1 MNIQKSIIY
10 GLLLFIA
17 QSSKASYSTL
27 DTLCSDALN
36 KEKNEAVISWAYDYN
51 DYYHPSCQYISR
63 KDYVISTLKKIC
75 LPVPLYIATYASL
88 QNYMIKQSTLNKTL
102 ILATGT
108 VLLGKAVHYWFYKP
122 YSLEKTSLK
131 LLYSNTPKNYLNI
144 ITKAKKSLT
153 SNGVLLGK
161 KGIFVQEDAIN
172 SNFNQNSVFHPLPES
187 KSLVSQIR
195 KKLTNRKKL

>member
-17 QSSKASYSTL
+17 QSGKAFHSKQDRL
-27 DTLCSDALN
+27 H
-36 KEKNEAVISWAYDYN
+36 KKNNDAVINWTYDYN
-51 DYYHPSCQYISR
+51 NYYHPSCQYISR
-63 KDYVISTLKKIC
+63 KDSVISTLKKIC

-131 LLYSNTPKNYLNI
+131 LLSSYAIGRYRNI
-144 ITKAKKSLT
+144 IKKAKNSRT
-153 SNGVLLGK
+153 SNGVIKGK
-161 KGIFVQEDAIN
+161 KGIFVQNNATN
-172 SNFNQNSVFHPLPES
+172 SNSKQKFTFYPLPKS
-187 KSLVSQIR
+187 KSIVSQMREI
-195 KKLTNRKKL
+195 TY